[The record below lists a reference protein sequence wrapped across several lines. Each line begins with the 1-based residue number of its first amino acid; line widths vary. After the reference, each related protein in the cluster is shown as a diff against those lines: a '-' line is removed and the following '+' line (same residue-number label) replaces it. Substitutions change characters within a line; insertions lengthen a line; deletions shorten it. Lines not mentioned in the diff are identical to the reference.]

1 MRRTIVVL
9 AVLAS
14 SLFAASSAYAFDCIR
29 VSASHQGSVKSANH
43 SGRWL
48 RLWTTDQHYLIN
60 VQQVVAVTELGEV

>member
-1 MRRTIVVL
+1 MRYFDFTEESRAWFGRAAEAGTTRT
-9 AVLAS
+9 ARTRS
-14 SLFAASSAYAFDCIR
+14 SHVHTS
-29 VSASHQGSVKSANH
+29 N